1 MIAIYNRKQLYAK
14 TVSFLKEICIKKG
27 IKLPITKH
35 FKKKFIDRILFYQ
48 ELMVPN
54 VDIIL
59 FFRFLLL
66 LLYSDKIH
74 TILLERLSQYNSTI

>member
-14 TVSFLKEICIKKG
+14 TVSSLKEICIKKG

-59 FFRFLLL
+59 FFHYFIVIII
-66 LLYSDKIH
+66 YW
-74 TILLERLSQYNSTI
+74 

>member
-1 MIAIYNRKQLYAK
+1 MITIYNRKQLYAK
-14 TVSFLKEICIKKG
+14 TISSLKEICIKNG
-27 IKLPITKH
+27 IKLPITIH

-59 FFRFLLL
+59 FFHYFIVIII
-66 LLYSDKIH
+66 Y
-74 TILLERLSQYNSTI
+74 